1 MAPERDNDPQRRVAD
16 ILEGRFAEK
25 QRLGARGRHDADIL
39 LIRSN
44 EHTDA
49 AGVRSAHQHRA
60 RGGQKARQHVNHCG
74 RERKALFVVA
84 LADDQQV
91 VAPID
96 RPHAVGVQVGQT
108 RPGRLLACARGL

>member
-1 MAPERDNDPQRRVAD
+1 MRRAS
-16 ILEGRFAEK
+16 A
-25 QRLGARGRHDADIL
+25 ARTSI
-39 LIRSN
+39 
-44 EHTDA
+44 
-49 AGVRSAHQHRA
+49 A
-60 RGGQKARQHVNHCG
+60 REAGQKARQHVNHCG

-108 RPGRLLACARGL
+108 RPGRLSACASAP